1 VKENCAPSKMRP
13 KYISECYLLIV
24 RIIYTNYAP
33 LLDELTSISVN
44 VHENK
49 SMKFYDLDEIELG
62 PSCIWL
68 YAESAIGPL

>member
-1 VKENCAPSKMRP
+1 M
-13 KYISECYLLIV
+13 LIV